1 MVGGAV
7 VGAVGAAGMIIGGA
21 LTGVVQIVRG
31 VAAAPEAA
39 LAPRQ
44 GKWWNENEGKWVLTN
59 MDDEVKA
66 LKSVPEDDSDL
77 LGDIEKELEASAE
90 LGTGGAK
97 PVKDMFY
104 YDALE
109 VTSNADDSAI
119 RRRYYLLA
127 KKYHPDRNKGDA
139 TAAEKFKD
147 IAEAYQVL
155 SDPELRK
162 RYDRDGRDGLSPD
175 KTSAA
180 DGGVAKIDPT
190 VLFAFLFGSDK
201 FHDYV
206 GRLATA
212 TSAQIGDS
220 PKISVKDARKL
231 QRRRVVRLANKLIAK
246 VAPWVAAKKDG
257 HEVTAVE
264 AEWKKEADELC
275 TASYGHQ
282 LVTTIG
288 KLYNLL
294 AIQYQGSINSGQGLP
309 SVSKWAERQ
318 KAILDKKS
326 YSNKNKMETLKAG
339 LDMLKLQQE
348 LQLKMQQASTE
359 EEKQAL
365 ARQMEE
371 SSVGILL
378 RVLWTTTVVDITS
391 TIHEVLHMVLYDQ
404 SVDKETRLA
413 RSEAIKV
420 LGELWM
426 DRPEPAGDNE
436 EEKDAKKLYEEAA
449 FAAMLETV
457 KRKDSTHA

>member
-1 MVGGAV
+1 MTETLLVVSHCCQSCLVVRDEGSKNPSSQKSNSKTTTTTGSFLHVSLLLLECCDSGIMSHEHKTTGSSPPPPQSGTGGARQLTPEEEEAQQKLQELIDTTAPKGLGEGVRSGVSNIVGGAIGGAGIAVLAPTLGLAVGLKQGGLVGGIFGLVGGAV

-288 KLYNLL
+288 KVRPWNAHPALV
-294 AIQYQGSINSGQGLP
+294 QGLLL
-309 SVSKWAERQ
+309 VSFF
-318 KAILDKKS
+318 
-326 YSNKNKMETLKAG
+326 
-339 LDMLKLQQE
+339 
-348 LQLKMQQASTE
+348 
-359 EEKQAL
+359 
-365 ARQMEE
+365 
-371 SSVGILL
+371 
-378 RVLWTTTVVDITS
+378 
-391 TIHEVLHMVLYDQ
+391 H
-404 SVDKETRLA
+404 
-413 RSEAIKV
+413 
-420 LGELWM
+420 
-426 DRPEPAGDNE
+426 
-436 EEKDAKKLYEEAA
+436 
-449 FAAMLETV
+449 
-457 KRKDSTHA
+457 

>member
-1 MVGGAV
+1 
-7 VGAVGAAGMIIGGA
+7 
-21 LTGVVQIVRG
+21 LTQ
-31 VAAAPEAA
+31 
-39 LAPRQ
+39 
-44 GKWWNENEGKWVLTN
+44 
-59 MDDEVKA
+59 
-66 LKSVPEDDSDL
+66 
-77 LGDIEKELEASAE
+77 
-90 LGTGGAK
+90 
-97 PVKDMFY
+97 
-104 YDALE
+104 
-109 VTSNADDSAI
+109 
-119 RRRYYLLA
+119 
-127 KKYHPDRNKGDA
+127 
-139 TAAEKFKD
+139 
-147 IAEAYQVL
+147 
-155 SDPELRK
+155 
-162 RYDRDGRDGLSPD
+162 
-175 KTSAA
+175 
-180 DGGVAKIDPT
+180 
-190 VLFAFLFGSDK
+190 
-201 FHDYV
+201 
-206 GRLATA
+206 
-212 TSAQIGDS
+212 
-220 PKISVKDARKL
+220 
-231 QRRRVVRLANKLIAK
+231 
-246 VAPWVAAKKDG
+246 
-257 HEVTAVE
+257 
-264 AEWKKEADELC
+264 
-275 TASYGHQ
+275 
-282 LVTTIG
+282 
-288 KLYNLL
+288 LYNLL